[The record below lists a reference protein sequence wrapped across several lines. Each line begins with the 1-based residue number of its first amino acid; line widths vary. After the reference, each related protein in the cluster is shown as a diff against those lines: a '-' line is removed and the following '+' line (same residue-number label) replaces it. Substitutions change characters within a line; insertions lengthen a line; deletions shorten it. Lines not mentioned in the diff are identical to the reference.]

1 MLLLKII
8 EEGCLQLE
16 LFLQVL
22 KAFKNISAN
31 SMLRNTFFLGNN
43 LLLLDDF
50 IFIQQAF
57 SFFSLS
63 SLHVPNLSKCDMVP
77 EPSIFICVVYDIC

>member
-1 MLLLKII
+1 MLLLEII
-8 EEGCLQLE
+8 EKGCLQLE

-22 KAFKNISAN
+22 KALKNISAN
-31 SMLRNTFFLGNN
+31 SMLRNFFLGNN

-50 IFIQQAF
+50 IFIQQIF
-57 SFFSLS
+57 SFFPLS
-63 SLHVPNLSKCDMVP
+63 SLHVPNLPKCDMVP